1 MSYPPLGCLP
11 SQITLHGILQKQ
23 EGCITF
29 MNEVASQMN
38 VRLKL
43 ILGTLERTLPNA
55 TFAYLNSY
63 DLLLDVVQNPT
74 KFGKTINL
82 VRSWFCQKVMIC
94 TRFNVL

>member
-29 MNEVASQMN
+29 MNEVASEMN
-38 VRLKL
+38 VRLQL
-43 ILGTLERTLPNA
+43 ILGTLERILPNT

-63 DLLLDVVQNPT
+63 DLLLDAVQNPT
-74 KFGKTINL
+74 KYGKMSNL
-82 VRSWFCQKVMIC
+82 VRS
-94 TRFNVL
+94 